1 MAKISS
7 KNIAEAVYKAT
18 EGKSGD
24 ALAETMKR
32 SVKVLSDKRLLGK
45 SKDILQALQ
54 DIIDRKNNTVRIK
67 VMTAKAL
74 NGEERRKLENEIKE
88 KYKAQKVESEFFER
102 PELLGGMRIEIGD
115 EVLDTTYKNKLGKLQ
130 KFLIHNN

>member
-18 EGKSGD
+18 VGKSGD
-24 ALAETMKR
+24 ALTETIKR

-45 SKDILQALQ
+45 SKDILQVLQ
-54 DIIDRKNNTVRIK
+54 DMIDRKNNTIRIK
-67 VMTAKAL
+67 VMTAKSLDNEAKK
-74 NGEERRKLENEIKE
+74 KLENEIKE
-88 KYKAQKVESEFFER
+88 KYKAEKVESEFFER

-115 EVLDTTYKNKLGKLQ
+115 EVLDTTYKNKLKKLE
-130 KFLIHNN
+130 KFLIHKN